1 MYDFLVEFFTTP
13 AILLGV
19 VALVGLIIQRKTADK
34 IVSGTFKTVLGFL
47 ILSAGVDLIVQNLE
61 PFAEIFLEGFG
72 IEGVVPFDEAVVGA
86 LSDSIA
92 QIARTTA
99 LILGFGFL
107 VNVLIARITP
117 FKYIFLTGHMM
128 WILAG
133 GLSWAFYD
141 LGVSETNTVIFGSL
155 LQGAIL
161 TLLPA
166 MAQPFMRKITGEDK
180 IAYGHLTTIGVVA
193 AAYVGKVFGNPE
205 QDSEEV
211 NVPEKLSFL
220 KDTAISVSIVMV
232 LVYLI
237 TVIAAGPDF
246 VADFAGETNFLLF
259 AILRGLGFAAG
270 VLVLLYGVRMF
281 LGEIIPAFRGIAHKI
296 VPGAR
301 PALDVPVLFNYAPKA
316 LMIGFIFAFF
326 GTLVGLAIS
335 IPIGT
340 VIPVPSIIGAFFTGG
355 AAGIFGNAVGGRR
368 GAAVAGFV
376 YGILL
381 AVPVALFYPL
391 YELVDYGVEGLAYLV
406 SDGIAALSLIRLFY
420 AIRVPLL
427 GLLLFIAG
435 IIALSI
441 RFRGAKKGDLLKEA
455 KQQEE

>member
-1 MYDFLVEFFTTP
+1 MYAFLTELFSTP
-13 AILLGV
+13 SILLGV
-19 VALVGLIIQRKTADK
+19 VALIGLIVQKKRIEN
-34 IVSGTFKTVLGFL
+34 IVEGVFKTILGFL
-47 ILSAGVDLIVQNLE
+47 ILSAGSDLIAENLE
-61 PFAEIFLEGFG
+61 PFADIFVEGFG

-86 LSDSIA
+86 LSDQVA
-92 QIARTTA
+92 FIARTTA

-133 GLSWAFYD
+133 GLAWAFYD

-155 LQGAIL
+155 LQGSIL

-166 MAQPFMRKITGEDK
+166 IAQPAMRRLTGEDK
-180 IAYGHLTTIGVVA
+180 IAYGHLTTLGVIASAYIG
-193 AAYVGKVFGNPE
+193 KLFGNPE
-205 QDSEEV
+205 KSTEDV
-211 NVPEKLSFL
+211 NVPERLSFI
-220 KDTAISVSIVMV
+220 KDTAIAVSIVMV
-232 LVYLI
+232 LVYLV
-237 TVIAAGPDF
+237 TVIAAGPEF
-246 VADFAGETNFLLF
+246 VAEFAGDQHYLIFGL
-259 AILRGLGFAAG
+259 LRGLGFAAG

-281 LGEIIPAFRGIAHKI
+281 LAEIVPAFRGIALKI

-301 PALDVPVLFNYAPKA
+301 PALDVPVIFAYAPKA

-340 VIPVPSIIGAFFTGG
+340 VIPVPAIIGAFFTGG
-355 AAGIFGNAVGGRR
+355 AAGIFGNALGGRR
-368 GAAVAGFV
+368 GAMIAGFV

-381 AVPVALFYPL
+381 SVPVALFYPL

-406 SDGIAALSLIRLFY
+406 TDGITALSLIRLFFFIGVPVVGLILFAA
-420 AIRVPLL
+420 AIV
-427 GLLLFIAG
+427 
-435 IIALSI
+435 ALSV
-441 RFRGAKKGDLLKEA
+441 RFRGAKKGDLL
-455 KQQEE
+455 EEEQNE

>member
-1 MYDFLVEFFTTP
+1 MYDFLTEFFTTP

-19 VALVGLIIQRKTADK
+19 VALIGLIVQRKRVEN
-34 IVSGTFKTVLGFL
+34 IVAGTFKTILGFL
-47 ILSAGVDLIVQNLE
+47 ILSAGVDLIVQNLA
-61 PFAEIFLEGFG
+61 PFADIFVEGFG
-72 IEGVVPFDEAVVGA
+72 ISGVVPFDEAVVGA
-86 LSDSIA
+86 LSDSVA

-133 GLSWAFYD
+133 GLAWAFYD

-166 MAQPFMRKITGEDK
+166 IAQPFMRKITGEDK
-180 IAYGHLTTIGVVA
+180 IAYGHLTTLGVVISA
-193 AAYVGKVFGNPE
+193 LVGKQFGNTE
-205 QDSEEV
+205 KDSEEV
-211 NVPEKLSFL
+211 NVPERLGFL

-237 TVIAAGPDF
+237 TVIAAGPAF
-246 VADFAGETNFLLF
+246 VADFAGEQHYLIF

-281 LGEIIPAFRGIAHKI
+281 LAEIIPAFRGIALKI

-316 LMIGFIFAFF
+316 LMIGFIAAFF
-326 GTLVGLAIS
+326 GTLAGLALS

-368 GAAVAGFV
+368 GAAISGFV

-391 YELVDYGVEGLAYLV
+391 YELVGYGVEGLAYLV
-406 SDGIAALSLIRLFY
+406 SDGITALSLIKLFFVLG
-420 AIRVPLL
+420 VPVI
-427 GLLLFIAG
+427 GLILFIGG
-435 IIALSI
+435 IIALSV
-441 RFRGAKKGDLLKEA
+441 RFRGAKKGDLLEEA
-455 KQQEE
+455 KEE